1 MPMIFISEEKN
12 NPLEQE
18 PYLSINRKLKDCGDD
33 IIGKQI
39 KYAISRH
46 KSGFYD
52 GFDLDR
58 YYCDDIMLKF
68 TFSKNK
74 QANNAEEEMLIHHT
88 IEYDFDLDFADI
100 QQEAVNSIK
109 KRMDYIYISNV
120 SYLEYS
126 YVIEKNHVQLSF
138 DVLTNE
144 ACVSSVVNHLICQ
157 DIMIFS
163 RGW

>member
-12 NPLEQE
+12 NPLEME
-18 PYLSINRKLKDCGDD
+18 PYLSINRKLKDLGDD
-33 IIGKQI
+33 ISGKQI

-58 YYCDDIMLKF
+58 YYCDDVMLRF

-74 QANNAEEEMLIHHT
+74 QANNVDEEMLIHHI

-109 KRMDYIYISNV
+109 KRIDYIYISNV

-138 DVLTNE
+138 NVLTNE
-144 ACVSSVVNHLICQ
+144 ANVSSVVNHLICQ

>member
-1 MPMIFISEEKN
+1 
-12 NPLEQE
+12 
-18 PYLSINRKLKDCGDD
+18 
-33 IIGKQI
+33 
-39 KYAISRH
+39 
-46 KSGFYD
+46 
-52 GFDLDR
+52 
-58 YYCDDIMLKF
+58 
-68 TFSKNK
+68 
-74 QANNAEEEMLIHHT
+74 MLIHHT

-109 KRMDYIYISNV
+109 KRIDYIYISNV

-138 DVLTNE
+138 DALTNE
-144 ACVSSVVNHLICQ
+144 ASVSSVVNHLICQ

>member
-1 MPMIFISEEKN
+1 
-12 NPLEQE
+12 
-18 PYLSINRKLKDCGDD
+18 
-33 IIGKQI
+33 
-39 KYAISRH
+39 
-46 KSGFYD
+46 
-52 GFDLDR
+52 
-58 YYCDDIMLKF
+58 
-68 TFSKNK
+68 
-74 QANNAEEEMLIHHT
+74 MLIHHT

-157 DIMIFS
+157 DIMIFPEGGNGVKAVLNAYWEPLNLW
-163 RGW
+163 RF